1 MITEE
6 TLWPALIEHAGELF
20 HTTGRGSKPG
30 VDFYYTIHG
39 GEMRISRK
47 EKTITR
53 ATILLAY
60 QRATALKGAVPGP
73 KALKVFGASYIYPVF
88 VALGVIHPIRD
99 DRSKEEEKRM
109 PRPKGSKNRTP
120 QTIDERIAALEAE
133 ITSLRES
140 VASKEAELAQLKETR
155 DQELIKALMDAI
167 AESGKSVQ
175 DVIDMVKGNE
185 LPDELTIDE

>member
-1 MITEE
+1 MNTEE
-6 TLWPALIEHAGELF
+6 TLWPALIKHAGETF
-20 HTTGRGSKPG
+20 FTTGRGSKPG

-53 ATILLAY
+53 ATLLLAY
-60 QRATALKGAVPGP
+60 QRATAMGGIVPGP

-88 VALGVIHPIRD
+88 VALGVIHSTD
-99 DRSKEEEKRM
+99 KEESNM
-109 PRPKGSKNRTP
+109 PRGKRKVTP
-120 QTIDERIAALEAE
+120 PTIDERIAALEAE
-133 ITSLRES
+133 LTALRES

-155 DQELIKALMDAI
+155 DKELIGKLMDAI